1 MSDTNALSEGS
12 AWVYGPGIDTDVLAP
27 GYLMKLT
34 PEDLAK
40 HCLSAIDP
48 DFAPNVQAGDFL
60 VAGAN
65 FGIGS
70 SREQAAVSLTLLGVG
85 AVLAPSFAR
94 IFYRNALNLG
104 LPALVFPKAETV
116 RKGDRLSVD
125 PVAGRVENLT
135 TGSVHACTP
144 IPAHLMTMVRAGG
157 LMPWLKA
164 RLSKPETTQETTQG
178 TSL

>member
-1 MSDTNALSEGS
+1 MSDTNTLPEGS

-34 PEDLAK
+34 PEELAK
-40 HCLSAIDP
+40 HCLAAIDP
-48 DFAPNVQAGDFL
+48 DFAPNVRTGDFL

-104 LPALVFPKAETV
+104 LPALVFPEAETV
-116 RKGDRLSVD
+116 RKGDRLRVD

-135 TGSVHACTP
+135 TSSVHACTP
-144 IPAHLMTMVRAGG
+144 IPGHLMTMVRAGG
-157 LMPWLKA
+157 LMPWLKV
-164 RLSKPETTQETTQG
+164 RLSHEKSPDG
-178 TSL
+178 ASL